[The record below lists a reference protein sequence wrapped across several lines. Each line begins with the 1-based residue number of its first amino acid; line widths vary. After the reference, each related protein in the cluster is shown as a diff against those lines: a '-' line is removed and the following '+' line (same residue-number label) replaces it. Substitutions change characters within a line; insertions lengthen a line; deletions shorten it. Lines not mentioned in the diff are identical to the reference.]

1 MSRYK
6 FASMPKSAFE
16 IDPLRN
22 KNVVRLPL
30 LANSFISS
38 SSLFIKKRV
47 RSGSE
52 LYHITG
58 RTEELKVNV
67 FRSAVVSLR
76 IFNSQNV
83 TQLIQQTNKTGFSF
97 GNVNQEIK
105 MTLINP

>member
-22 KNVVRLPL
+22 KKNVVRLPL
-30 LANSFISS
+30 PANSFLSS

-52 LYHITG
+52 LYQLTG
-58 RTEELKVNV
+58 RTQELKVNV
-67 FRSAVVSLR
+67 FGRAVVSLR

-83 TQLIQQTNKTGFSF
+83 TQLIQQTNKLDSLS
-97 GNVNQEIK
+97 E
-105 MTLINP
+105 MLIRRFK